1 MFHAGLLPTSRWGPP
16 RGGGGE
22 EAQGFGLAGRGD
34 RFAPDAR
41 MQPRVVAKQD
51 VGPRQGGEFLEERRP
66 GDGRVVVGRRSTG
79 ALSLRAFAGLRGPD
93 GGAGAADFLDVLV
106 VEEHGRE
113 GLAHVPLDVLGE
125 QAQEEMSAHPPVEPV
140 VDGPHEQV
148 VALERAERP
157 LGLLQLLVA
166 PHGVLGGQRV
176 GRLAGPH
183 HPQAVVACLLGDL
196 VVEPPPDQPPLVGPE
211 TRIGYELSCNGM
223 LNCQILLDKKGLSI
237 YLDDSAAN
245 DEAGPFLKIAFI
257 SDTRNLLA
265 SWARK
270 GANIQ
275 SKILDNY
282 FSETYNLWDEAMG
295 AKSSTEQSI
304 DYLNTKLLVGKNKS
318 GRRDIVMVNNDGRK
332 TLFEHGASGEK
343 ASIPISIILR
353 YLTRGYDYEQAVR
366 RSYNSIILDAMMGDA
381 EVGKRFIPGDKIL
394 PFKNYCLLVHVEE
407 PELSLDPMT
416 QLRFADDLMR
426 IMDSA
431 IEEKKSLE
439 ASIMF
444 TTHSP
449 YWITALN
456 TIAQE
461 GKSKFLSWERLGGY
475 LIKNDGTVE
484 SLRDEESHLLM
495 TPNMDEASETLD
507 KRYNLA
513 IEGTFN
519 GND

>member
-1 MFHAGLLPTSRWGPP
+1 MPAYPYTIHESLKIKALGPLLDVVLDDIRPVTVLVGESGSGKSLILKILAMMRHVCKMELIRRALKISGVNKTSISIRKDSY
-16 RGGGGE
+16 
-22 EAQGFGLAGRGD
+22 L
-34 RFAPDAR
+34 
-41 MQPRVVAKQD
+41 
-51 VGPRQGGEFLEERRP
+51 
-66 GDGRVVVGRRSTG
+66 
-79 ALSLRAFAGLRGPD
+79 AFAEIGN
-93 GGAGAADFLDVLV
+93 
-106 VEEHGRE
+106 
-113 GLAHVPLDVLGE
+113 
-125 QAQEEMSAHPPVEPV
+125 
-140 VDGPHEQV
+140 
-148 VALERAERP
+148 
-157 LGLLQLLVA
+157 
-166 PHGVLGGQRV
+166 
-176 GRLAGPH
+176 
-183 HPQAVVACLLGDL
+183 
-196 VVEPPPDQPPLVGPE
+196 LVGSE

-223 LNCQILLDKKGLSI
+223 LNCQISLDKKGFSVH
-237 YLDDSAAN
+237 LDDRAAN
-245 DEAGPFLKIAFI
+245 DEAGSFLKIAFI

-282 FSETYNLWDEAMG
+282 FSEMYRLWDEAMG

-318 GRRDIVMVNNDGRK
+318 GRRDVVMVNNDGRK

-449 YWITALN
+449 YWVTALN

-461 GKSKFLSWERLGGY
+461 GRSKFLSWNRLGGY

-507 KRYNLA
+507 TRYNSAL
-513 IEGTFN
+513 EGALN

>member
-1 MFHAGLLPTSRWGPP
+1 MPAYPYTIHESLKIRALGP
-16 RGGGGE
+16 
-22 EAQGFGLAGRGD
+22 LMD
-34 RFAPDAR
+34 
-41 MQPRVVAKQD
+41 VV
-51 VGPRQGGEFLEERRP
+51 
-66 GDGRVVVGRRSTG
+66 
-79 ALSLRAFAGLRGPD
+79 
-93 GGAGAADFLDVLV
+93 LDDIHPVTVLV
-106 VEEHGRE
+106 GESGSGKSLILKVLAMMRHVCKM
-113 GLAHVPLDVLGE
+113 GLIRRALKISGVNKTSISIRKDSYLDF
-125 QAQEEMSAHPPVEPV
+125 
-140 VDGPHEQV
+140 
-148 VALERAERP
+148 AEI
-157 LGLLQLLVA
+157 GN
-166 PHGVLGGQRV
+166 
-176 GRLAGPH
+176 
-183 HPQAVVACLLGDL
+183 
-196 VVEPPPDQPPLVGPE
+196 LVGPE

>member
-1 MFHAGLLPTSRWGPP
+1 MPAYPYTIHESLKIKALGPLLDVVLDDIRPVTVLVGESGSGKSLILKVLAMMRHVCKMELIRRALKISGVNKTSISIRKDSY
-16 RGGGGE
+16 
-22 EAQGFGLAGRGD
+22 L
-34 RFAPDAR
+34 
-41 MQPRVVAKQD
+41 
-51 VGPRQGGEFLEERRP
+51 
-66 GDGRVVVGRRSTG
+66 
-79 ALSLRAFAGLRGPD
+79 AFAEIGN
-93 GGAGAADFLDVLV
+93 
-106 VEEHGRE
+106 
-113 GLAHVPLDVLGE
+113 
-125 QAQEEMSAHPPVEPV
+125 
-140 VDGPHEQV
+140 
-148 VALERAERP
+148 
-157 LGLLQLLVA
+157 
-166 PHGVLGGQRV
+166 
-176 GRLAGPH
+176 
-183 HPQAVVACLLGDL
+183 
-196 VVEPPPDQPPLVGPE
+196 LVGSE

-223 LNCQILLDKKGLSI
+223 LNCQISLDKKGFSVH
-237 YLDDSAAN
+237 LDDRASN
-245 DEAGPFLKIAFI
+245 DDAGPFLKIAFI

-282 FSETYNLWDEAMG
+282 FSETYGLWDEAMD

-318 GRRDIVMVNNDGRK
+318 GRRDVVIVNKAGHK

-366 RSYNSIILDAMMGDA
+366 RSYKSIILDAMMG
-381 EVGKRFIPGDKIL
+381 ESEGGKRFIPGDKIL
-394 PFKNYCLLVHVEE
+394 PFKNYCLFVHIEE

-431 IEEKKSLE
+431 IDASALE

-456 TIAQE
+456 TIAEE
-461 GKSKFLSWERLGGY
+461 GKNKFLSWKRLGGY
-475 LIKNDGTVE
+475 LIKNDGTIE

-507 KRYNLA
+507 TRYNSAL
-513 IEGTFN
+513 EGALN